1 VVKVGTVVDID
12 SEFFELGVSED
23 ASVFIRR
30 GAVRSELPSEVA
42 VGEVVEFEVVEFE
55 VVPRSHVVFR
65 PVVDVVAVERDC

>member
-1 VVKVGTVVDID
+1 MVKVGMVVDID

-30 GAVRSELPSEVA
+30 GAVRSELPSEVT
-42 VGEVVEFEVVEFE
+42 VGEVVEFE

-65 PVVDVVAVERDC
+65 PVVDVAAVERDC